1 MAKAIKP
8 KTPLNNELIQ
18 DLLNRGLTK
27 IMINNFIKK
36 GKCYEDILPKVKG
49 KVEDIEAREWLKNRL
64 GKDMKMPKR
73 SLPIIKDWKLINKK
87 QEFVITFPL
96 LPSVNHMYMNTSF
109 GSKQLTNSAKKLF
122 IELQDMI
129 EQELLLQEWQPTYK
143 TKVIMELNF
152 FLDDNRKKDTHNMLK
167 ILCDSFN
174 GIAFDD
180 DYWLLPNI
188 INFEVEPNNPRIEIK
203 LKIKE

>member
-1 MAKAIKP
+1 
-8 KTPLNNELIQ
+8 
-18 DLLNRGLTK
+18 
-27 IMINNFIKK
+27 MINNFIKK